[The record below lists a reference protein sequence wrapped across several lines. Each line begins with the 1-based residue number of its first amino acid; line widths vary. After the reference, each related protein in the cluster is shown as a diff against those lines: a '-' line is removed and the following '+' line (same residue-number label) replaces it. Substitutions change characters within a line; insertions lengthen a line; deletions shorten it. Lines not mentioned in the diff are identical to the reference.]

1 MQKIERKDKDE
12 VWDEKKKTFGVFYG
26 KKKKIKM
33 WKKNKRIHKKKSI
46 GDKIIREKTT
56 KGTFNLMV
64 QQLRLKNRKNYFR
77 WVQERALC
85 YSLQNFPT
93 VWSHIQEK

>member
-1 MQKIERKDKDE
+1 MQKIERKEKDE

-56 KGTFNLMV
+56 K
-64 QQLRLKNRKNYFR
+64 R
-77 WVQERALC
+77 
-85 YSLQNFPT
+85 
-93 VWSHIQEK
+93 HI